1 MSAQWLDIAWTDL
14 LGRCHLTRVRNDRA
28 DDGVPVT
35 VSTVAAGYVAP
46 SSSFE
51 SVVLVPDRLT
61 ERPNPFSA
69 DAGLA
74 VGSLE

>member
-1 MSAQWLDIAWTDL
+1 MTEPMTAFLSQSRLF
-14 LGRCHLTRVRNDRA
+14 
-28 DDGVPVT
+28 
-35 VSTVAAGYVAP
+35 AAGYVAP

-51 SVVLVPDRLT
+51 RVVLVPDRLT

-74 VGSLE
+74 VGSLVEK